1 MTGDK
6 GTIKR
11 LPRALGYL
19 ALLVDKGIGM
29 VIILVS
35 AVLGIALPLSSF
47 NG

>member
-6 GTIKR
+6 GAIVR
-11 LPRALGYL
+11 LIRALGRSE
-19 ALLVDKGIGM
+19 LLVDKGIGM
-29 VIILVS
+29 VIILAS